1 MTLAQSGAL
10 PSVLQSPAEAPTWP
24 PSSPL
29 DKREERRRKR
39 SCQEWAQTER
49 KQRDK
54 TGGVDNTV
62 RGEIRGQRRPRK
74 RRAEGRRW
82 LSLCCVERLVPC
94 KQSICYYWPCKQKEK
109 KKTSESQPCL
119 PRRKVPRDGDCSSGA
134 ARPLPPHP
142 PSNPLEHCG
151 FPVGHRHCNLD
162 SVDINCSGCK
172 VSVSL
177 RSLRGFEYM
186 NLLALLGHAGYRGG
200 EKT

>member
-29 DKREERRRKR
+29 DKREKRRRKR

-54 TGGVDNTV
+54 TGRVDNTV

-109 KKTSESQPCL
+109 NI
-119 PRRKVPRDGDCSSGA
+119 RKSALLTEAQSATWWGLFQWCRAPSPS
-134 ARPLPPHP
+134 LP

-177 RSLRGFEYM
+177 HSLRGLNTWIF
-186 NLLALLGHAGYRGG
+186 
-200 EKT
+200 